1 MLLRKKQLIR
11 LDQRREKMQDKLKK
25 RVEKQ
30 LKKIEKNR
38 HYINYY
44 DINSIRD
51 CYITLKECLK
61 ELEYRNLEYSLL
73 DKINF
78 NIKVS
83 NNIIK
88 RSII

>member
-1 MLLRKKQLIR
+1 M
-11 LDQRREKMQDKLKK
+11 REKLKK

-30 LKKIEKNR
+30 LKKIEKN
-38 HYINYY
+38 HCYINYY

-51 CYITLKECLK
+51 CYIILQECLK
-61 ELEYRNLEYSLL
+61 RLEYEYNNYALIE
-73 DKINF
+73 KINF

-88 RSII
+88 NSII

>member
-1 MLLRKKQLIR
+1 
-11 LDQRREKMQDKLKK
+11 MQEKLKK

-30 LKKIEKNR
+30 LKKIENNR

-51 CYITLKECLK
+51 CYIILQECL
-61 ELEYRNLEYSLL
+61 ERLNYENNNYNLIE
-73 DKINF
+73 KINF

>member
-1 MLLRKKQLIR
+1 MKEKIKKQL
-11 LDQRREKMQDKLKK
+11 E
-25 RVEKQ
+25 
-30 LKKIEKNR
+30 KIEKNR

-51 CYITLKECLK
+51 CYICLKECL
-61 ELEYRNLEYSLL
+61 ERLEYEHNNYNLIE
-73 DKINF
+73 KIKF

-88 RSII
+88 NNKELIQ

>member
-1 MLLRKKQLIR
+1 
-11 LDQRREKMQDKLKK
+11 MQEKLKK

-30 LKKIEKNR
+30 LKKIENNK

-51 CYITLKECLK
+51 CYIILQECL
-61 ELEYRNLEYSLL
+61 ERLNYENNNYNLIE
-73 DKINF
+73 KINF

>member
-1 MLLRKKQLIR
+1 
-11 LDQRREKMQDKLKK
+11 MQEKLKK
-25 RVEKQ
+25 RIKNQ
-30 LKKIEKNR
+30 LEKIEKNR
-38 HYINYY
+38 HRINYY

-51 CYITLKECLK
+51 CYTTLTECL
-61 ELEYRNLEYSLL
+61 ERLDYEYNNYYALIE
-73 DKINF
+73 KINF

>member
-1 MLLRKKQLIR
+1 
-11 LDQRREKMQDKLKK
+11 MQEKLKK
-25 RVEKQ
+25 RVENQ
-30 LKKIEKNR
+30 LKKIEKNIR
-38 HYINYY
+38 YINYY

-51 CYITLKECLK
+51 CYIILKECL
-61 ELEYRNLEYSLL
+61 ERLECEYNNYNLTE
-73 DKINF
+73 KINF

>member
-1 MLLRKKQLIR
+1 
-11 LDQRREKMQDKLKK
+11 MQDKLKK

-51 CYITLKECLK
+51 CYIILQECLK
-61 ELEYRNLEYSLL
+61 RLDYEHNNYNL
-73 DKINF
+73 I
-78 NIKVS
+78 
-83 NNIIK
+83 
-88 RSII
+88 

>member
-1 MLLRKKQLIR
+1 
-11 LDQRREKMQDKLKK
+11 MQDKLKK

-88 RSII
+88 NSII

>member
-1 MLLRKKQLIR
+1 M
-11 LDQRREKMQDKLKK
+11 EEKLKK

-30 LKKIEKNR
+30 LKKIENNR

-44 DINSIRD
+44 DVNSIRE
-51 CYITLKECLK
+51 CYIILQECLK
-61 ELEYRNLEYSLL
+61 RLNYETNNYNLIE
-73 DKINF
+73 KIKF

-88 RSII
+88 NSMI

>member
-1 MLLRKKQLIR
+1 
-11 LDQRREKMQDKLKK
+11 MQDKLKK

-51 CYITLKECLK
+51 CYIILQECLK
-61 ELEYRNLEYSLL
+61 RLDYEHNNYNLTER
-73 DKINF
+73 INF